1 MIKLTTFLLGIV
13 LSLSSLGCGDPADG
27 QHDDHD
33 NGQKGQRDD
42 GQQGQ
47 KDDGQQ

>member
-1 MIKLTTFLLGIV
+1 MKTLTTFLLGIF
-13 LSLSSLGCGDPADG
+13 LSFSSLGCGDPVDG

-33 NGQKGQRDD
+33 DGQKGQKDD

-47 KDDGQQ
+47 KDDGQK